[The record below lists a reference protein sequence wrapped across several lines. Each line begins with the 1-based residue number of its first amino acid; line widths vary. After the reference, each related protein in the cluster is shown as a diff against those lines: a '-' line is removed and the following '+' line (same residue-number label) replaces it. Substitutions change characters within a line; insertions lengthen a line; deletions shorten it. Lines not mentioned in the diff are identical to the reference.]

1 MSTRKKL
8 QLGIYKV
15 INPLVRLLIRL
26 GLTPNM
32 VTTIGLVLNIGV
44 AIIFISGAEEGRRGD
59 LRYVGW
65 AGGLI
70 LFAGLFDMLD
80 GQVARLGNMSSPFGA
95 LYDSVLDRYSELILF
110 LGICYYLVS
119 HHYFMS
125 SLFAFIGLIG
135 SMMVSYTRARAEGLG
150 IEIKDGLMQRPERVI
165 IVGVSAL
172 ACGIASGWMGGDY
185 KIAWPDSNF
194 PVFETISIFTIP
206 LTIMAFLANFTAI
219 GRLRKARLALEARAA
234 AAAATNATN
243 AAAANNAPTAN
254 NALTA
259 NNAPTASNAP
269 TANNAATGTN
279 NAATPNGASQPNT
292 SSAASGTPA
301 AGRTTVNGATIVL
314 LLASLLAALKGPAQT
329 TTMASSLAPPGTLHP
344 HPAIINDP
352 VDTFPVPPVNGIS
365 LFYLQ
370 RTPNINTVVYE
381 LNQNNGMT
389 DKDEPIKIQWIR
401 YTDKRQRADLSWIQ
415 RRFAYGLKEKDM
427 GNGIYELRFYAFKKV
442 PLYLRKWPVDNKQH
456 VFVDIS
462 GRQAILNRVYL
473 RIDPGG
479 SFWSPNVRYLEVTGV
494 DTENGKELVQRIK
507 V

>member
-8 QLGIYKV
+8 QLGIYRV

-44 AIIFISGAEEGRRGD
+44 AIIFICGAEEGRRGD
-59 LRYVGW
+59 LSYVGW
-65 AGGLI
+65 AGALI

-119 HHYFMS
+119 HHYFLS

-150 IEIKDGLMQRPERVI
+150 IECKDGLMQRPERVI
-165 IVGVSAL
+165 IIGVSAL
-172 ACGIASGWMGGDY
+172 ACGVASRWMGGDY
-185 KIAWPDSNF
+185 KIAWPDTNF

-219 GRLRKARLALEARAA
+219 GRLRDARRTLEARAA
-234 AAAATNATN
+234 QAAGNSS
-243 AAAANNAPTAN
+243 P
-254 NALTA
+254 
-259 NNAPTASNAP
+259 APTASQ
-269 TANNAATGTN
+269 
-279 NAATPNGASQPNT
+279 NGAQGQPAASANG
-292 SSAASGTPA
+292 SGASAAANPMSGASAQANPVSGA
-301 AGRTTVNGATIVL
+301 AKRSSLPGAMIVL
-314 LLASLLAALKGPAQT
+314 LLAGLSALPGTAQPAIT
-329 TTMASSLAPPGTLHP
+329 ASSLAPPGTLRP
-344 HPAIINDP
+344 RPAVINDP
-352 VDTFPVPPVNGIS
+352 VDTFPVPPVNANS

-370 RTPNINTVVYE
+370 RTPNINTIICE
-381 LNQNNGMT
+381 LNQKDGVV
-389 DKDEPIKIQWIR
+389 DKDEPVKVMWIR
-401 YTDKRQRADLSWIQ
+401 YTEQRQREKLSWIQ
-415 RRFAYGLKEKDM
+415 RTFAYGLNEKDL
-427 GNGIYELRFYAFKKV
+427 GNGVYELRFVSYKKV
-442 PLYLRKWPVDNKQH
+442 PMYLMKWSVDNKQH
-456 VFVDIS
+456 VFVTINN
-462 GRQAILNRVYL
+462 RQAILNRVYI

-479 SFWSPNVRYLEVTGV
+479 TFWSPNVKYLELTGV
-494 DTENGKELVQRIK
+494 DVQNGKALVQRLK

>member
-44 AIIFISGAEEGRRGD
+44 AIIFICGAEEGRRGD
-59 LRYVGW
+59 LSYVGW
-65 AGGLI
+65 AGALI

-119 HHYFMS
+119 HHYFLS

-150 IEIKDGLMQRPERVI
+150 IECKDGLMQRPERVI
-165 IVGVSAL
+165 IIGVSAL
-172 ACGIASGWMGGDY
+172 ACGVASRWMGGDF
-185 KIAWPDSNF
+185 KIAWPGTTF

-219 GRLRKARLALEARAA
+219 GRLRDARKTLEARAA
-234 AAAATNATN
+234 AAKADKKK
-243 AAAANNAPTAN
+243 
-254 NALTA
+254 
-259 NNAPTASNAP
+259 
-269 TANNAATGTN
+269 
-279 NAATPNGASQPNT
+279 
-292 SSAASGTPA
+292 
-301 AGRTTVNGATIVL
+301 VMIVL
-314 LLASLLAALKGPAQT
+314 LLAGFSALPGTAQPAIT
-329 TTMASSLAPPGTLHP
+329 ATSLAPPGTLRP
-344 HPAIINDP
+344 RPAVIIDP
-352 VDTFPVPPVNGIS
+352 VDTFPVPPVNANS

-370 RTPNINTVVYE
+370 RTPNINTIICE
-381 LNQNNGMT
+381 LNQKNGVV
-389 DKDEPIKIQWIR
+389 DKDEPVKVMWIR
-401 YTDKRQRADLSWIQ
+401 YTEQRQRKDLSWIQ
-415 RRFAYGLKEKDM
+415 RTFAYGLNEKDM
-427 GNGIYELRFYAFKKV
+427 GNGVYELRFVSYKKV
-442 PLYLRKWPVDNKQH
+442 PMYLMKWPVDNKQH
-456 VFVDIS
+456 VFVTIE
-462 GRQAILNRVYL
+462 GRQAILNRVYI

-479 SFWSPNVRYLEVTGV
+479 TFWSPNVKYLELKGV
-494 DTENGKELVQRIK
+494 DVQSGKELVQRLK

>member
-44 AIIFISGAEEGRRGD
+44 AVIFICGAEEGRRGD
-59 LRYVGW
+59 LSYVGW
-65 AGGLI
+65 AGALI

-110 LGICYYLVS
+110 LGICYYLVA

-150 IEIKDGLMQRPERVI
+150 IECKDGLMQRPERVI
-165 IVGVSAL
+165 IIGVSAL
-172 ACGIASGWMGGDY
+172 ACGVASRWMGGDF
-185 KIAWPDSNF
+185 KIAWPDTNF
-194 PVFETISIFTIP
+194 PIFETISIFTIP

-219 GRLRKARLALEARAA
+219 GRLRDARKTLEERAKKAKEDEKKK
-234 AAAATNATN
+234 
-243 AAAANNAPTAN
+243 
-254 NALTA
+254 
-259 NNAPTASNAP
+259 
-269 TANNAATGTN
+269 
-279 NAATPNGASQPNT
+279 
-292 SSAASGTPA
+292 
-301 AGRTTVNGATIVL
+301 VMIVL
-314 LLASLLAALKGPAQT
+314 LLAALSALPGTAQPATRAA
-329 TTMASSLAPPGTLHP
+329 SLAPPGTLHP
-344 HPAIINDP
+344 RPAMVTDP
-352 VDTFPVPPVNGIS
+352 VDTFPVPPSNSNS

-370 RTPNINTVVYE
+370 RTPNSNTIICE
-381 LNQNNGMT
+381 LNQQGGVL
-389 DKDEPIKIQWIR
+389 DKDEPVKVLWIR
-401 YTDKRQRADLSWIQ
+401 YTEQRQREDLSWLQ
-415 RRFAYGLKEKDM
+415 RHFAYGLHEKDL
-427 GNGIYELRFYAFKKV
+427 GNGVYELRFVSYKKV
-442 PLYLRKWPVDNKQH
+442 PMYLMKWSGDNRQH
-456 VFVDIS
+456 VFVTINN
-462 GRQAILNRVYL
+462 RQAILNRVYI

-479 SFWSPNVRYLEVTGV
+479 SFWSPNVKYLELKGV
-494 DTENGKELVQRIK
+494 DAQNGKELIERLK

>member
-44 AIIFISGAEEGRRGD
+44 AIIFICGAEEGRRGD
-59 LRYVGW
+59 LSYVGW
-65 AGGLI
+65 AGALI

-119 HHYFMS
+119 HHYFLS

-150 IEIKDGLMQRPERVI
+150 IECKDGLMQRPERVI

-172 ACGIASGWMGGDY
+172 ACGVASRWMGGDY
-185 KIAWPDSNF
+185 KIAWPDTNF

-206 LTIMAFLANFTAI
+206 VTIMAFLANFTAI
-219 GRLRKARLALEARAA
+219 GRLRDARRTLEARAIQA
-234 AAAATNATN
+234 AAN
-243 AAAANNAPTAN
+243 AAAANAGQNGSPAN
-254 NALTA
+254 PVT
-259 NNAPTASNAP
+259 
-269 TANNAATGTN
+269 
-279 NAATPNGASQPNT
+279 
-292 SSAASGTPA
+292 SGTKRSSLP
-301 AGRTTVNGATIVL
+301 GAMIVL
-314 LLASLLAALKGPAQT
+314 LLAGLSALPGTAQPAMT
-329 TTMASSLAPPGTLHP
+329 AVSLAPPGTLHP
-344 HPAIINDP
+344 RPVITDP
-352 VDTFPVPPVNGIS
+352 VDTFPVPPVNANS

-370 RTPNINTVVYE
+370 RTPNTNTIICE
-381 LNQNNGMT
+381 LNQKDGVI
-389 DKDEPIKIQWIR
+389 DRDEPVKVMWIR
-401 YTDKRQRADLSWIQ
+401 YTEQRQREKLSWIQ
-415 RRFAYGLKEKDM
+415 RTFAYGLNEKDL
-427 GNGIYELRFYAFKKV
+427 GNGIFELRFVSYKKV
-442 PLYLRKWPVDNKQH
+442 PMYLMKWPVDNKQH
-456 VFVDIS
+456 VFVTIE
-462 GRQAILNRVYL
+462 GRRAILNRIYI

-479 SFWSPNVRYLEVTGV
+479 TFWSPNVKYLELRGV
-494 DTENGKELVQRIK
+494 DVQNGKELVQRLN

>member
-1 MSTRKKL
+1 MSTRNKL

-26 GLTPNM
+26 GLTPNT

-165 IVGVSAL
+165 IIGVSAL
-172 ACGIASGWMGGDY
+172 ACGIASRWMGGDY
-185 KIAWPDSNF
+185 KIAWPNTNF
-194 PVFETISIFTIP
+194 PVFETIPIFTIP

-219 GRLRKARLALEARAA
+219 GRLRKARVALEARAA
-234 AAAATNATN
+234 ANTGSAMATTSAVASTNAP
-243 AAAANNAPTAN
+243 AANNTPTAN
-254 NALTA
+254 
-259 NNAPTASNAP
+259 
-269 TANNAATGTN
+269 G
-279 NAATPNGASQPNT
+279 GSQPNT
-292 SSAASGTPA
+292 SSAASGTPT
-301 AGRTTVNGATIVL
+301 AGRTTVNGATIVF
-314 LLASLLAALKGPAQT
+314 LLAGLLAALKGPAQAPT
-329 TTMASSLAPPGTLHP
+329 LASSLAPPGTLHP
-344 HPAIINDP
+344 HPPVIKDP
-352 VDTFPVPPVNGIS
+352 VDTFPVPPVNGNS

-370 RTPNINTVVYE
+370 RTPNINTVIYE
-381 LNQNNGMT
+381 LNQTNGMP
-389 DKDEPIKIQWIR
+389 DKDEPIRIQWIR

-427 GNGIYELRFYAFKKV
+427 GNGTYELRFFAFKKV
-442 PLYLRKWPVDNKQH
+442 PLYLKKWSVDNKQH

-479 SFWSPNVRYLEVTGV
+479 TFWSPNVRYLEVTGV